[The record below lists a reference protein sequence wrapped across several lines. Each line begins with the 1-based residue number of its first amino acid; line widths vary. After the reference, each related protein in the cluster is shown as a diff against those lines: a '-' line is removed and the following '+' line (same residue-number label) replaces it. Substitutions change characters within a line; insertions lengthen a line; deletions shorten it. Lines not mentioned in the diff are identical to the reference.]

1 MIRTN
6 ARTYKKMILGMVIML
21 LIVGVVF
28 GGIFG
33 YKAFQARMSRRAMA
47 TQKMPPVTVTAVKA
61 GIQTWQPQLQAV
73 GSLRAV
79 RGVDVTSEI
88 AGLVRSIQ
96 FKPGEEVKA
105 GQILVQLN
113 ADADIAQ
120 LRSLEAAAELAQL
133 VYDRDRKQYA
143 VQAVSQ
149 ATLDADAADVKSKQA
164 QVAQQAAI
172 VEKKTIHAPFTGRLG
187 ISMVNPGQYVNPGD
201 KIVTLQALDDL
212 YIDFSLP
219 QQELSRI
226 SPGQLVIAAIDA
238 YPGQTFSGRITTI
251 NPKVETDS
259 RNVQVE
265 ATFTNPGHKLLPGM
279 FASVRVQAGTVQRYL
294 TLPQTA
300 VSYNPYGETVYIV
313 EGSGNG
319 PDGKPSLS
327 VKQTFATVGPTRGDQ
342 IAILSGIKEGDMV
355 VTSGQLKLKTGSAV
369 IVDNRVQP
377 TNDAAPRPIDQ

>member
-1 MIRTN
+1 MMNTN
-6 ARTYKKMILGMVIML
+6 SHTYRKMILGMVIML

-47 TQKMPPVTVTAVKA
+47 SQKMPPVTVTAVRAEMK
-61 GIQTWQPQLQAV
+61 TWQPQLQAV
-73 GSLRAV
+73 GNLRAV

-88 AGLVRSIQ
+88 AGLVRSVQ
-96 FKPGEEVKA
+96 FKSGEEVKA

-133 VYDRDRKQYA
+133 IWDRDRKQYA

-164 QVAQQAAI
+164 QVAQQAAV
-172 VEKKTIHAPFTGRLG
+172 VEKKTIRAPFAGRLG

-201 KIVTLQALDDL
+201 KIVTLQSLDDL

-219 QQELSRI
+219 QQELSQI
-226 SPGQLVIAAIDA
+226 SPGQSVIATIDA

-265 ATFTNPGHKLLPGM
+265 ATFINPGHKLLPGM
-279 FASVRVQAGTVQRYL
+279 FASVRVQAGKVQRYL

-300 VSYNPYGETVYIV
+300 VSYNPYGETVYLV
-313 EGSGNG
+313 EGKRQGSRRETDPVSQTDLCRRG
-319 PDGKPSLS
+319 PHAWRSDCHSQRHQGRRHGGHQRSA
-327 VKQTFATVGPTRGDQ
+327 QAQNR
-342 IAILSGIKEGDMV
+342 
-355 VTSGQLKLKTGSAV
+355 QLGYC
-369 IVDNRVQP
+369 R
-377 TNDAAPRPIDQ
+377 

>member
-1 MIRTN
+1 MN
-6 ARTYKKMILGMVIML
+6 FRTYRNMILGMVIML

-33 YKAFQARMSRRAMA
+33 YKAFQARMSRQAMMA
-47 TQKMPPVTVTAVKA
+47 QKMPPVTVTAVKA
-61 GIQTWQPQLQAV
+61 GFQTWQPQLQAV

-88 AGLVRSIQ
+88 AGLIRSVQ
-96 FKPGEEVKA
+96 FRPGEEVEA
-105 GQILVQLN
+105 GRILVQLN
-113 ADADIAQ
+113 ADADIAL

-149 ATLDADAADVKSKQA
+149 AALDADAADLKSKQA

-172 VEKKTIHAPFTGRLG
+172 VGKKTIQAPFAGRLG
-187 ISMVNPGQYVNPGD
+187 ISLVNPGQYVNPGD
-201 KIVTLQALDDL
+201 KIITLQSMDTL
-212 YIDFSLP
+212 YIDFFLP

-226 SPGQLVIAAIDA
+226 SPGQLVVATIDT
-238 YPGQTFSGRITTI
+238 YPGETFSGRITTI

-265 ATFTNPGHKLLPGM
+265 ATFTNPRHKLLPGM
-279 FASVRVQAGTVQRYL
+279 FTSVRVQSGALQRYL

-300 VSYNPYGETVYIV
+300 VSFNPYGETVYII
-313 EGSGNG
+313 EGKGNG
-319 PDGKPSLS
+319 PDGKPILS
-327 VKQTFATVGPTRGDQ
+327 VKQTFAVVGPARGDQ
-342 IAILSGIKEGDMV
+342 VAILSGVKDGDLV
-355 VTSGQLKLKTGSAV
+355 VTSGQLKLKTGGAV
-369 IVDNRVQP
+369 MVDNRVQP
-377 TNDAAPRPIDQ
+377 RNDAAPRPVDQ

>member
-1 MIRTN
+1 MN
-6 ARTYKKMILGMVIML
+6 FRTYRNMILGMVIML

-33 YKAFQARMSRRAMA
+33 YKAFQARMSRQAMMA
-47 TQKMPPVTVTAVKA
+47 QKMPPVTVTAVKA
-61 GIQTWQPQLQAV
+61 GFQTWQPQLQAV

-88 AGLVRSIQ
+88 AGLIRSVQ
-96 FKPGEEVKA
+96 FIPGEEVEA
-105 GQILVQLN
+105 GRILVQLN
-113 ADADIAQ
+113 ADADIAL

-149 ATLDADAADVKSKQA
+149 AVLDTDAADLKSKQA

-172 VEKKTIHAPFTGRLG
+172 VGKKTIQAPFAGRLG
-187 ISMVNPGQYVNPGD
+187 ISLVNPGQYVNPGD
-201 KIVTLQALDDL
+201 KIITLQSMDTL
-212 YIDFSLP
+212 YIDFFLP

-226 SPGQLVIAAIDA
+226 SPGQLVVATIDT
-238 YPGQTFSGRITTI
+238 YPGETFSGRITTI

-265 ATFTNPGHKLLPGM
+265 ATFTNLRHKLLPGM
-279 FASVRVQAGTVQRYL
+279 FASVRVQSGALQRYL

-300 VSYNPYGETVYIV
+300 VSFNPYGETVYII
-313 EGSGNG
+313 EGKGNG
-319 PDGKPSLS
+319 PDGKPILS
-327 VKQTFATVGPTRGDQ
+327 VKQTFAVVGPARGDQ
-342 IAILSGIKEGDMV
+342 VAILSGVKDGDLV
-355 VTSGQLKLKTGSAV
+355 VTSGQLKLKTGGAV
-369 IVDNRVQP
+369 MVDNRVQP
-377 TNDAAPRPIDQ
+377 RNDAAPRPVDQ

>member
-1 MIRTN
+1 MN
-6 ARTYKKMILGMVIML
+6 FRTYRNMILGMVIML
-21 LIVGVVF
+21 LIVGIVF

-61 GIQTWQPQLQAV
+61 GFQQWQQQLQAV

-79 RGVDVTSEI
+79 RGIEVTSEI
-88 AGLVRSIQ
+88 AGLVRSVQ
-96 FKPGEEVKA
+96 FRPGEEVKA

-120 LRSLEAAAELAQL
+120 LRFLEASAELAEV

-143 VQAVSQ
+143 VQAVSR
-149 ATLDADAADVKSKQA
+149 AALDTDAADLKGKQA

-172 VEKKTIHAPFTGRLG
+172 VDKKTIRAPFAGRLG
-187 ISMVNPGQYVNPGD
+187 ISMVNLGQYVNPGD
-201 KIVTLQALDDL
+201 KIVTLQALDTL
-212 YIDFSLP
+212 YIDFLLP

-226 SPGQLVIAAIDA
+226 SLGQLVVAAIDT
-238 YPGQTFSGRITTI
+238 YPGKTFSGRITTI
-251 NPKVETDS
+251 NPKVDADS
-259 RNVQVE
+259 RNLQVE
-265 ATFTNPGHKLLPGM
+265 ATFSNTRQKLLPGM
-279 FASVRVQAGTVQRYL
+279 FASVRVQAGAPERYL

-300 VSYNPYGETVYIV
+300 VTYNPYGETIYII

-319 PDGKPSLS
+319 PDGKPILS

-342 IAILSGIKEGDMV
+342 IAVLSGIKEGDLV
-355 VTSGQLKLKTGSAV
+355 VTSGQLKLKTGSSV

-377 TNDAAPRPIDQ
+377 ANDAAPRPVDQ

>member
-1 MIRTN
+1 M
-6 ARTYKKMILGMVIML
+6 KMILVMVIML
-21 LIVGVVF
+21 LIVGLIF

-33 YKAFQARMSRRAMA
+33 YKAFLARMSRRAMA

-61 GIQTWQPQLQAV
+61 GVQTWQPQLQAV

-88 AGLVRSIQ
+88 AGLVRSVQ
-96 FKPGEEVKA
+96 FRPGEEVKE

-120 LRSLEAAAELAQL
+120 LRSLEAAAGLAQI
-133 VYDRDRKQYA
+133 VYDRDKKQYA

-149 ATLDADAADVKSKQA
+149 ATLDADAADLKSKQA

-172 VEKKTIHAPFTGRLG
+172 VEKKTIHAPFAGRLG
-187 ISMVNPGQYVNPGD
+187 ISTVNPGQYVNPGD
-201 KIVTLQALDDL
+201 RIVTLQSLDTL
-212 YIDFSLP
+212 YLDFYLP
-219 QQELSRI
+219 QQELSQI
-226 SPGQLVIAAIDA
+226 SRGQPVAATTDT
-238 YPGQTFSGRITTI
+238 YPGRTFSGLITTI

-265 ATFTNPGHKLLPGM
+265 ATFFNPRHELLPGM
-279 FASVRVQAGTVQRYL
+279 FASVRVRVGAAQRYL

-300 VSYNPYGETVYIV
+300 VSYNPYGETVYII
-313 EGSGNG
+313 EGSGKG
-319 PDGKPSLS
+319 PDGKPILT
-327 VKQTFATVGPTRGDQ
+327 VRQTFATVGSTRGDQ
-342 IAILSGIKEGDMV
+342 IAILSGIKAGDMV

-369 IVDNRVQP
+369 IVNNQVQP
-377 TNDAAPRPIDQ
+377 SNDAAPKPVDQ